1 MNEYNMKHLVLRTR
15 AKYGWSMSFSE
26 AYSLERYLN
35 GASHGRA
42 FRDAMNNPLVRQGD
56 KPR

>member
-1 MNEYNMKHLVLRTR
+1 
-15 AKYGWSMSFSE
+15 MSFSE

-35 GASHGRA
+35 GASHERA
-42 FRDAMNNPLVRQGD
+42 FRDAMNNPLVRLGD

>member
-1 MNEYNMKHLVLRTR
+1 MNEISIKHLTLRTK

-26 AYSLERYLN
+26 AYSLERHLN
-35 GASHGRA
+35 GASHERA
-42 FRDAMNNPLVRQGD
+42 FRDAMNNPLVRLGD